1 MFKGTVLPLI
11 LLITLACCL
20 FPILRFLYYALIG
33 KFHARKAVPFTRY
46 CENPTTKVLVIGDST
61 ALGTGVTDPK
71 HSIPGRLC
79 SEFPN
84 LFVENY
90 AKNGLRTFELLE
102 LMNTLPSNHYDIIM
116 IHIGG
121 MDVMQF
127 KNIEKTGERLKK
139 ILIRAQE
146 IASKGVI
153 LVSIPNV
160 TLAPMLWFPVSFLYE
175 HRMKK
180 ARDIFKKIALEQR
193 VSYVDLYHETSD
205 PLIKEGVAHYAI
217 DKIHP
222 NNTGYGLWYER
233 IRPVFAT
240 LLS

>member
-1 MFKGTVLPLI
+1 MLKGTVLTLI
-11 LLITLACCL
+11 LIALICCL
-20 FPILRFLYYALIG
+20 FPVLRFLYYALVG
-33 KFHARKAVPFTRY
+33 KLHARKAVPFTRY
-46 CENPTTKVLVIGDST
+46 CDNPTTKVLVIGDST

-84 LFVENY
+84 LLVENY
-90 AKNGLRTFELLE
+90 AKNGLRTFEVLTIME
-102 LMNTLPSNHYDIIM
+102 TLPVHFYDIII
-116 IHIGG
+116 IHVGG

-127 KNIEKTGERLKK
+127 KNIHKTGERLKK
-139 ILIRAQE
+139 ILTRAQQ
-146 IASKGVI
+146 IANKGVI
-153 LVSIPNV
+153 LVSVPNI

-175 HRMKK
+175 QRIKK
-180 ARDIFKKIALEQR
+180 ARDLFKTIALENH
-193 VSYVDLYHETSD
+193 VAYVDLYHETTD
-205 PLIKEGVAHYAI
+205 PLIKEGIAHYAI

-233 IRPVFAT
+233 IRPIFAT